1 MNKHK
6 VSFLYVLSYNMNKP
20 FFRVGLTN
28 LGNTCFLNSCVQIL
42 QQLYELHSIVDKAT
56 PKDTPDGVILKEW
69 NELRKAMMTQHGVLS
84 PTRFVHFVQQVAE
97 QKGRELFTGWAQND
111 ISEFLLFLIE
121 CMHANC
127 ATSISI
133 EINGSSKNATDDR
146 ALLCYRFLQAT
157 YSKEYSKIHE
167 LFYGTYVTEILD
179 PVTKVILSSKAEH
192 YFMLDLQLF
201 YENQMFTN
209 IYQCLD
215 LFVSPEVM
223 SGENAWFNEDSG
235 QKETV
240 HRQVSFWNFPN
251 ILVILLK
258 RFLPDGKRKLQT
270 GIDFPLENLDL
281 SRYIKGYQSASYKYD
296 LFGVCNHMGGVMG
309 GHYTAYVKNGAG
321 VWHHYNDTLVEPLL
335 DMGVIRSPAAYCL
348 FYRKKIL

>member
-1 MNKHK
+1 M
-6 VSFLYVLSYNMNKP
+6 SKP

-28 LGNTCFLNSCVQIL
+28 LGNTCFLNSCIQVL
-42 QQLYELHSIVDKAT
+42 QQTYELHSIVEKAR
-56 PKDTPDGVILKEW
+56 PKDTPDGVILREW
-69 NELRKAMMTQHGVLS
+69 NELRKAMETQGCVLS
-84 PTRFVHFVQQVAE
+84 PNRFVHMVQQMAQ

-121 CMHANC
+121 CMH
-127 ATSISI
+127 TSCSTSVSI
-133 EINGSSKNATDDR
+133 QINGSPENLTDER
-146 ALLCYRFLQAT
+146 ALLCYQFLQTT

-167 LFYGTYVTEILD
+167 LFYGTYVTEIVH

-192 YFMLDLQLF
+192 YFILDVQLF
-201 YENQMFTN
+201 YQNQMFTN

-223 SGENAWFNEDSG
+223 SGENAWFNEATE
-235 QKETV
+235 QKEKV

-251 ILVILLK
+251 VLVILLK

-270 GIDFPLENLDL
+270 RVDFPLENMDL
-281 SRYIKGYQSASYKYD
+281 SKYIKGYKAVAYQYD

-309 GHYTAYVKNGAG
+309 GHYTAYVKNGQG
-321 VWHHYNDTLVEPLL
+321 IWHHYNDTMVEPVL
-335 DMGVIRSPAAYCL
+335 DVGRIVSPSAYCL
-348 FYRKKIL
+348 FYRKKNPANTI